1 MNKNLI
7 LSILILF
14 FYGCSLD
21 SKTSLWN
28 KKKIETKNSQNE
40 EVLFKEK
47 QSFNKEFN
55 PNIKI
60 KLNENFYANSFI
72 KNNTNNNK
80 LLNYSGRIKKIS
92 QFKFSKIYDFK
103 NKNSDFLITP
113 NYHFV
118 YFDGNGTIFKLD
130 ENLTLVWKKNIYSK
144 KEKKLSLSLNFSYD
158 QKKIIVTDNLAYIYA
173 LDVMNGN
180 VIWKQKNSSAFNS
193 EIKIE
198 NDKIYTVDF
207 DNVLNCYSIVDGKR
221 LWEYKSEN
229 TFIKSIKKLSL
240 VLSDDK
246 AIFINSVGDI
256 NALDLQ
262 NGNLI
267 WQTPTQGIFTN
278 ENSFSIIYSDIV
290 LDDKTLLI
298 SNNNKE
304 LFALELG
311 TGSILWKQNISSIS
325 RSSIIDK
332 MIFTINDNGYLI
344 VIDKENGNILR
355 STNIKTNQ
363 KKYRNSKP
371 TGFVIAKNK
380 IYLSL
385 NNGYLIKANIMSG
398 KPENAFKIANKFI
411 SRSYI
416 VNKKLYIL
424 SNNKI
429 QKFE

>member
-28 KKKIETKNSQNE
+28 KKKIETENSQNE

-55 PNIKI
+55 QNIKI

-193 EIKIE
+193 EIKIK

-256 NALDLQ
+256 NALELQ

-363 KKYRNSKP
+363 KKYRDSKP

-385 NNGYLIKANIMSG
+385 NNGYLIKVNIMSG

>member
-1 MNKNLI
+1 M
-7 LSILILF
+7 ILF

-28 KKKIETKNSQNE
+28 KKKIETENSQNE

-355 STNIKTNQ
+355 STNIKINQ

>member
-1 MNKNLI
+1 M
-7 LSILILF
+7 ILF

-158 QKKIIVTDNLAYIYA
+158 KKKIIVTDNLAYIYA

-355 STNIKTNQ
+355 STNIKINQ

>member
-28 KKKIETKNSQNE
+28 KKKIETENSQNE

-55 PNIKI
+55 QNIKI

-355 STNIKTNQ
+355 STNLKTNH

-385 NNGYLIKANIMSG
+385 NNGYLIKVNIMSG

>member
-28 KKKIETKNSQNE
+28 KKKIETENSQNE

-55 PNIKI
+55 QNIKI

-278 ENSFSIIYSDIV
+278 ENYFSIIYSDIV

>member
-355 STNIKTNQ
+355 STNIKINQ

>member
-28 KKKIETKNSQNE
+28 KKKIETENSQNE

-55 PNIKI
+55 QNIKI

-193 EIKIE
+193 EIKIK

-229 TFIKSIKKLSL
+229 TFIKSTKKLSL

-256 NALDLQ
+256 NALELQ

-363 KKYRNSKP
+363 KKYRDSKP

-385 NNGYLIKANIMSG
+385 NNGYLIKVNIMSG

>member
-1 MNKNLI
+1 VNKNLI

-28 KKKIETKNSQNE
+28 KKKIETENSQNE

-55 PNIKI
+55 QNIKI

-193 EIKIE
+193 EIKIK

-256 NALDLQ
+256 NALELQ

-385 NNGYLIKANIMSG
+385 NNGYLIKVNIMSG

>member
-28 KKKIETKNSQNE
+28 KKKIETENSQNE

-55 PNIKI
+55 QNIKI

-103 NKNSDFLITP
+103 NKNSDILITP

-193 EIKIE
+193 EIKIK

-256 NALDLQ
+256 NALELQ

-385 NNGYLIKANIMSG
+385 NNGYLIKVNIMSG

>member
-28 KKKIETKNSQNE
+28 KKKIETENSQNE

-55 PNIKI
+55 QNIKI
-60 KLNENFYANSFI
+60 KLNENFYPNSFI

-229 TFIKSIKKLSL
+229 TFIKSTKKLSL

-355 STNIKTNQ
+355 STNLKTNH

-385 NNGYLIKANIMSG
+385 NNGYLIKVNIMSG

>member
-28 KKKIETKNSQNE
+28 KKKIETENSQNE

-55 PNIKI
+55 QNIKI

-193 EIKIE
+193 EIKIK

-256 NALDLQ
+256 NALELQ

-385 NNGYLIKANIMSG
+385 NNGYLIKVNIMSG

>member
-1 MNKNLI
+1 MNKNL
-7 LSILILF
+7 LLLILILF
-14 FYGCSLD
+14 FYGCSID
-21 SKTSLWN
+21 SKTGLWN
-28 KKKIETKNSQNE
+28 KKKIETEKSQYE

-55 PNIKI
+55 QNIKI

-80 LLNYSGRIKKIS
+80 LLNYSGSIKKNS
-92 QFKFSKIYDFK
+92 QFKFPKIYDFK
-103 NKNSDFLITP
+103 NKNSDLLITP
-113 NYHFV
+113 SYHFV
-118 YFDGNGTIFKLD
+118 YFDGNGTISKID
-130 ENLTLVWKKNIYSK
+130 ENLKLVWKKNIYSK

-173 LDVMNGN
+173 LDIMNGN

-193 EIKIE
+193 EIKIK
-198 NDKIYTVDF
+198 NDKIYTIDF

-240 VLSDDK
+240 VLSDYK
-246 AIFINSVGDI
+246 VIFINSVGDI
-256 NALDLQ
+256 NALELE

-298 SNNNKE
+298 SNDNKE
-304 LFALELG
+304 LFALELE

-355 STNIKTNQ
+355 STNLKENQ

-385 NNGYLIKANIMSG
+385 NNGYLIKVNIMSG
-398 KPENAFKIANKFI
+398 KSENAFKIANKFI

-416 VNKKLYIL
+416 INKKLYIL
-424 SNNKI
+424 SDNKI

>member
-28 KKKIETKNSQNE
+28 KKKIETENSQNE

-355 STNIKTNQ
+355 STNIKINQ

>member
-28 KKKIETKNSQNE
+28 KKKIETENSQNE

-55 PNIKI
+55 QNIKI

-144 KEKKLSLSLNFSYD
+144 KEIKLSLSLNFSYD

-193 EIKIE
+193 EIKIK

-256 NALDLQ
+256 NALELQ

-363 KKYRNSKP
+363 KKYRDSKP

-385 NNGYLIKANIMSG
+385 NNGYLIKVNIMSG

>member
-1 MNKNLI
+1 M
-7 LSILILF
+7 ILF

-28 KKKIETKNSQNE
+28 KKKIETENSQNE

-55 PNIKI
+55 QNIKI

-193 EIKIE
+193 EIKIK

-256 NALDLQ
+256 NALELQ

-385 NNGYLIKANIMSG
+385 NNGYLIKVNIMSG

>member
-28 KKKIETKNSQNE
+28 KKKIETENSQNE

-55 PNIKI
+55 QNIKI

-193 EIKIE
+193 EIKIK

-385 NNGYLIKANIMSG
+385 NNGYLIKVNIMSG